1 MNKLLLGGAA
11 AAAIFAIAPALA
23 QTTAAPAPAP
33 APETQTQI
41 QVMHMPTKTETR
53 DDVVTHVR
61 DMFAKL
67 DTNKDG
73 FITREEADAAHKLM
87 AGDLHKEFAERG
99 TMPDRNA
106 RFDQLDTNKDGQIS
120 RQEYVSAQPQ
130 VFERRVMISQD
141 GKPGDFKG
149 GKRMRGM
156 GMRMH
161 GRMFE
166 SADANKDGKVSLQEM
181 QTAALQHFDSADTNH
196 DGKLTPEERMQ
207 MHQRMRAEHQRPA

>member
-73 FITREEADAAHKLM
+73 FITREEADDAHKLM
-87 AGDLHKEFAERG
+87 AGDMHKRFADR
-99 TMPDRNA
+99 MPDRNA

-120 RQEYVSAQPQ
+120 RQEYMSAQPQ
-130 VFERRVMISQD
+130 IMERHIMVMHD
-141 GKPGDFKG
+141 GKDGDSKG
-149 GKRMRGM
+149 AKHMRGM
-156 GMRMH
+156 GMGMH

-166 SADANKDGKVSLQEM
+166 TADANKDGKVSLQEM
-181 QTAALQHFDSADTNH
+181 QTMALQHFDSADSNH

>member
-11 AAAIFAIAPALA
+11 AAAIFAIAPAFA
-23 QTTAAPAPAP
+23 QTAAPAPAP
-33 APETQTQI
+33 VPAPGTGTQI
-41 QVMHMPTKTETR
+41 QMMHMPMKTETR
-53 DDVVTHVR
+53 DEVVTHVR

-87 AGDLHKEFAERG
+87 ADDMRKRFADR
-99 TMPDRNA
+99 MPDRNA

-207 MHQRMRAEHQRPA
+207 MHQRMRAERQRPA